1 MPTGPQNRWQGYA
14 ENATTDEGTKI
25 TILRNYTKRTSSLR
39 KEEVLFNGAGYG
51 IQTRGL
57 NFGKVACYHY
67 TIPAQNL
74 LTKGIISD
82 KQPVVKHFLRRA
94 SPSFYLSLSEPSV
107 LCNTILA
114 LGAVQYRR
122 TPLK

>member
-1 MPTGPQNRWQGYA
+1 MKGNVAQQNPL
-14 ENATTDEGTKI
+14 TKARGFC
-25 TILRNYTKRTSSLR
+25 T
-39 KEEVLFNGAGYG
+39 GAGNG

-82 KQPVVKHFLRRA
+82 MQPIVKHFLEGLA
-94 SPSFYLSLSEPSV
+94 FLFIFLFVSL
-107 LCNTILA
+107 LCFVIRFRLWVPFRIN
-114 LGAVQYRR
+114 VRC
-122 TPLK
+122 